1 MHPLRAL
8 SPILALVMLAAV
20 PPAGAQSVTVLPPY
34 DPGAIPYEPRQV
46 QLPAC
51 GFSMGL
57 DPVWSVT
64 EGKPGKTEEFTLA
77 YNQIASSRW
86 DQHPLNRPTVQP
98 FATLSVICQTEVNT
112 VRDVDAYLDH
122 WAKGIAAGSPRKK
135 LLSTPVIDTVT
146 LPDGP
151 WRRVILRSA
160 DRQKNSYTEIY
171 LLTVRAKRTRWM
183 MMEITEDTGRG
194 ELVPAGSDY
203 SIRLRGQGQTQT
215 RLLGPARRL
224 NGRDGLH
231 LQQART
237 ARENIDLAMRIAGTI
252 R

>member
-1 MHPLRAL
+1 MIPLRAL
-8 SPILALVMLAAV
+8 PVILALLLAVIA
-20 PPAGAQSVTVLPPY
+20 PPAAAQTVLPPY

-64 EGKPGKTEEFTLA
+64 EGKPGKTDEFTLA

-86 DQHPLNRPTVQP
+86 DRHPLNRATVQP
-98 FATLSVICQTEVNT
+98 FATLSVICETEVNS

-122 WAKGIAAGSPRKK
+122 WANGIAAGSPRRK
-135 LLSTPVIDTVT
+135 LLSAPVIDKMT

-151 WRRVILRSA
+151 WRRIILRSA
-160 DRQKNSYTEIY
+160 DRQKTSYTEIY
-171 LLTVRAKRTRWM
+171 LLTVRANRTRWM

-231 LQQART
+231 LQQARS
-237 ARENIDLAMRIAGTI
+237 APENVDLAMRIAGTI

>member
-1 MHPLRAL
+1 MIPLHAL
-8 SPILALVMLAAV
+8 PVILALLVAV
-20 PPAGAQSVTVLPPY
+20 IAPPAAAQMVLPPY
-34 DPGAIPYEPRQV
+34 DPGAVPYEPRLV

-64 EGKPGKTEEFTLA
+64 EGKPGKTEEFTVA

-86 DQHPLNRPTVQP
+86 DRHPLNRATVQP
-98 FATLSVICQTEVNT
+98 FATLSVICETEVNS

-122 WAKGIAAGSPRKK
+122 WANGIAAGSPRRK
-135 LLSTPVIDTVT
+135 LLSAPVIDKVT

-151 WRRVILRSA
+151 WRRIILQSA
-160 DRQKNSYTEIY
+160 DRQKNSYTAVY
-171 LLTVRAKRTRWM
+171 LLTVRANRTRWM

-231 LQQART
+231 LQQARS
-237 ARENIDLAMRIAGTI
+237 ARENVDLAMRIAGTI